1 MRKETARR
9 EKRSWWWVH
18 CVNRVQSQVRK
29 TLVVVWVE
37 VPGVAEVERVSK
49 GGNEGG
55 GVEGEVVDIG
65 RLLGLYKVREMTL
78 KRWIPNRERD

>member
-1 MRKETARR
+1 M
-9 EKRSWWWVH
+9 H

-29 TLVVVWVE
+29 TLVIAWVE
-37 VPGVAEVERVSK
+37 VPGVQEVERVSTRR
-49 GGNEGG
+49 NEKEGI
-55 GVEGEVVDIG
+55 EGEVVDIG

>member
-1 MRKETARR
+1 MRKETERR

-29 TLVVVWVE
+29 TLVVAWVE
-37 VPGVAEVERVSK
+37 VPEVEEVKRVSK
-49 GGNEGG
+49 GRNEE
-55 GVEGEVVDIG
+55 EGMEGDVVDIG

>member
-1 MRKETARR
+1 MRKETEKR

-29 TLVVVWVE
+29 TLVVAWVE
-37 VPGVAEVERVSK
+37 VPGVEEVERVSK
-49 GGNEGG
+49 GRGEKEGM
-55 GVEGEVVDIG
+55 EGEVGDIG
-65 RLLGLYKVREMTL
+65 KLLGLYKVREMTV